1 MRLIVGMVIG
11 YNFAQGR
18 FRVRVRAREHWRV
31 QNPKKGAFSR
41 QLRVSL
47 HTIPVGPSAPKPM
60 VWDRYWGAYGYSE
73 CGDALD
79 ARCFSYLTAC
89 TITVDNGNQ
98 NEVILHKKAK
108 RGEARGTI
116 RFCYV

>member
-1 MRLIVGMVIG
+1 MGIG
-11 YNFAQGR
+11 YIFAQGR
-18 FRVRVRAREHWRV
+18 SRVRVRAREYWRV

-60 VWDRYWGAYGYSE
+60 VWDRYGGAYGYSE
-73 CGDALD
+73 CDDALD
-79 ARCFSYLTAC
+79 ARIFSYLTAC
-89 TITVDNGNQ
+89 TIVVDNGNQ
-98 NEVILHKKAK
+98 NEAILHKKAK

>member
-79 ARCFSYLTAC
+79 ARCFSYLAAC

-98 NEVILHKKAK
+98 NEAILHKKAK

>member
-1 MRLIVGMVIG
+1 MVIG
-11 YNFAQGR
+11 YIKPNGR
-18 FRVRVRAREHWRV
+18 FFVRVRAREYWRV
-31 QNPKKGAFSR
+31 QNPEKGAFSR

-47 HTIPVGPSAPKPM
+47 HTIPVGPSAPKLM

-79 ARCFSYLTAC
+79 ARCFSYLTTC
-89 TITVDNGNQ
+89 TVTVDNGNQ
-98 NEVILHKKAK
+98 DEVILHKTAK